1 MSSVPKLTEIQQ
13 LILCAASKREDR
25 CLVFLRKLKGGAA
38 TKVATKLLT
47 IGFVREIKAKAK
59 SPVWR
64 RDQGANQAYSL
75 KLTAAGLKA
84 ITVDAEEPR
93 AIATDIASLAETKDQ
108 PKALP
113 NAAASALFPVPPT
126 VREGTKIAQVLDLLQ
141 RDQGA
146 RLDELTSMTGW
157 LPHTARAALT
167 GLRHRGFAVRLER
180 GAEGVPAVYRATSAP
195 IAVAS

>member
-1 MSSVPKLTEIQQ
+1 MSSVPELTEIQQ
-13 LILCAASKREDR
+13 FILCAASKREDR
-25 CLVFLRKLKGGAA
+25 CLVFPQKLKGGAA

-47 IGFVREIKAKAK
+47 IGFVREIKAKAET
-59 SPVWR
+59 PIWR
-64 RDQGANQAYSL
+64 RDQEADQAYTL

-84 ITVDAEEPR
+84 IVVDEKEPR
-93 AIATDIASLAETKDQ
+93 AIAIDEASLTETKDQ
-108 PKALP
+108 PKASP
-113 NAAASALFPVPPT
+113 NGAASPTFAAPPT

-180 GAEGVPAVYRATSAP
+180 GAEGVASVYRATSVSLAD
-195 IAVAS
+195 AS